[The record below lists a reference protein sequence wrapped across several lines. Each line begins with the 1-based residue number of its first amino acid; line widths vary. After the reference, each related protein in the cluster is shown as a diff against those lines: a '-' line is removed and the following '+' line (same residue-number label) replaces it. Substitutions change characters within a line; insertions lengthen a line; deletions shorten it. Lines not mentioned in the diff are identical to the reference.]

1 QEERDLQQKI
11 AADSELAAKVGT
23 AWDDITRAQQR
34 YRQIYDT
41 HVYLESGAG
50 FNSRLFGFARA
61 LVRGTTER
69 EQPNERRLREYTDSN
84 LPNLQADLL
93 ASTPVYPDYEQLTLS
108 FSFDKMREVLGPDH
122 PVVRQLLSQ
131 ESPDSLAA
139 KLINGTQL
147 ADPAARK
154 ALWEGGAK
162 AVAAS
167 TDPMIVLARE
177 VDAQA

>member
-1 QEERDLQQKI
+1 EQAQRYVLEPLQGYENGLKGYRGFQQALLDDAAFQRRAQEERDLQQKI

-61 LVRGTTER
+61 LVRGTAER
-69 EQPNERRLREYTDSN
+69 DQPNERRLREYTDSN
-84 LPNLQADLL
+84 LPKLQADLL

-108 FSFDKMREVLGPDH
+108 FSFDKM
-122 PVVRQLLSQ
+122 
-131 ESPDSLAA
+131 
-139 KLINGTQL
+139 
-147 ADPAARK
+147 
-154 ALWEGGAK
+154 
-162 AVAAS
+162 
-167 TDPMIVLARE
+167 
-177 VDAQA
+177 